1 MALIIAE
8 HALKHGLTES
18 EILHAWNNYVR
29 MQQRPAPNE
38 EYVAAIGCTQS
49 GDMVQMVAVI
59 VEDGYLVIYAM
70 TPPTTKVLKELGM
83 AR

>member
-1 MALIIAE
+1 MAVIVAE
-8 HALKHGLTES
+8 HALKHGLSES
-18 EILHAWNNYVR
+18 EILHAWENYVK
-29 MQQRPAPNE
+29 MQQRLAPDE
-38 EYVAAIGCTQS
+38 EYVAAVGCTQS

-59 VEDGYLVIYAM
+59 VEDGHLVIHAM

>member
-1 MALIIAE
+1 MTVMVAE

-18 EILHAWNNYVR
+18 EILHAWENYVK
-29 MQQRPAPNE
+29 MQQRPAPSE

-49 GDMVQMVAVI
+49 GDMAQMVAVI
-59 VEDGYLVIYAM
+59 VEDGYLIIHAM

>member
-1 MALIIAE
+1 MIIAE

-18 EILHAWNNYVR
+18 EILHAWKNYVR

-38 EYVAAIGCTQS
+38 EYVAAIGYTQA

-59 VEDGYLVIYAM
+59 VEDGHLVIHVM
-70 TPPTTKVLKELGM
+70 TPPTVKVLKELGM

>member
-1 MALIIAE
+1 MAAIIAE

-18 EILHAWNNYVR
+18 EILYAWNNYVR

-59 VEDGYLVIYAM
+59 VEDGYLVIHAM
-70 TPPTTKVLKELGM
+70 TPPTTKVLKEPGM

>member
-38 EYVAAIGCTQS
+38 EYVAAIGYTQS

-59 VEDGYLVIYAM
+59 VEDGYLVIHAM